1 MSGLLLSLLG
11 LAIGGFGTLI
21 GAGGGFILVPIL
33 LLLYPDKSPEI
44 ITGISLAVVFLNA
57 TSGSIAYGL
66 KKRIDYKSAWI
77 FCITTLPGSVLGAF
91 ATSYISRDTFNLIFG
106 IILLILATILII
118 KPMKKI
124 DKSQKLKNRTF
135 WDIAR
140 YVIDIEGIRY
150 IYRYNVALGAFIS
163 FFVGFASSLLGIGGG
178 IIHVPVMVNLL
189 NFPIHIATAT
199 SHFVLALMAFT
210 GSIVHY
216 FQGVLADGIHEIVWL
231 GLGVIIGAQIGAK
244 LSTKVQG
251 KLIIRSLAFALLAVA
266 FRILWMGLSS

>member
-1 MSGLLLSLLG
+1 MSALLLTLLG
-11 LAIGGFGTLI
+11 IAVGGFGTLI

-33 LLLYPDKSPEI
+33 LLLYPNQSPEI

-106 IILLILATILII
+106 IILLILATVLLI
-118 KPMKKI
+118 KPI
-124 DKSQKLKNRTF
+124 KSLDSRKKLKNRSF
-135 WDIAR
+135 WEMAR
-140 YVIDIEGIRY
+140 YVIDIEGVRY
-150 IYRYNVALGAFIS
+150 IYRYNILLGSVIS

-189 NFPIHIATAT
+189 NFPVHIATAT
-199 SHFVLALMAFT
+199 SHFVLALMALT
-210 GSIVHY
+210 GSTVHY
-216 FQGVLADGIHEIVWL
+216 FQGILSQGIHEIIWL

-244 LSTKVQG
+244 YSTQVQG
-251 KLIIRSLAFALLAVA
+251 KLIIRSLAIALLLVA
-266 FRILWMGLSS
+266 FRILWMSFF

>member
-1 MSGLLLSLLG
+1 MSSILLVLLG

-33 LLLYPDKSPEI
+33 LLLYPEKSPEI

-57 TSGSIAYGL
+57 TSGSIAYGR

-91 ATSYISRDTFNLIFG
+91 ATPYISRGTFNIIFG
-106 IILLILATILII
+106 IILFLLATILLI
-118 KPMKKI
+118 KPVKTTDQNKN
-124 DKSQKLKNRTF
+124 LKDRTF

-210 GSIVHY
+210 GSLVHY
-216 FQGVLADGIHEIVWL
+216 FQGILTEGLKEIM
-231 GLGVIIGAQIGAK
+231 GLGAGVIVGAQIGAQFSNRIK
-244 LSTKVQG
+244 G
-251 KLIIRSLAFALLAVA
+251 KLIIRSLALALLLVS
-266 FRILWMGLSS
+266 FRILWMGLL

>member
-1 MSGLLLSLLG
+1 MSALLLVLLG
-11 LAIGGFGTLI
+11 LLVGGFGTLI

-33 LLLYPDKSPEI
+33 LLIYPDRNPEI

-57 TSGSIAYGL
+57 SSGSLAYGR
-66 KKRIDYKSAWI
+66 KRRIDYKSAWL

-91 ATSYISRDTFNLIFG
+91 STSYISREAFNLIFG
-106 IILLILATILII
+106 VILLILATILII
-118 KPMKKI
+118 NP
-124 DKSQKLKNRTF
+124 LKNIDSKNQLRNKSF
-135 WDIAR
+135 WEMAR

-150 IYRYNVALGAFIS
+150 IYHYNLLLGSIIS

-189 NFPIHIATAT
+189 NFPVHIATAT
-199 SHFVLALMAFT
+199 SHFVLSLMAFT

-216 FQGVLADGIHEIVWL
+216 FQGILDDGMFEILWL

-244 LSTKVQG
+244 YSTKIAG
-251 KLIIRSLAFALLAVA
+251 KSIIRSLAFALLIVA
-266 FRILWMGLSS
+266 LRILWMGMH

>member
-1 MSGLLLSLLG
+1 MDGLLLMLLG

-57 TSGSIAYGL
+57 SSGSIAYGL

-91 ATSYISRDTFNLIFG
+91 ATSYISRSTFNLVFG
-106 IILLILATILII
+106 IILFLLATILII
-118 KPMKKI
+118 KPMKKN
-124 DKSQKLKNRTF
+124 DSNKKLKNRSF

-150 IYRYNVALGAFIS
+150 IYRYNIALGAFIS

-210 GSIVHY
+210 GSVVHY
-216 FQGVLADGIHEIVWL
+216 FQGILAEGVHEIVWL

-244 LSTKVQG
+244 FSTRVQG
-251 KLIIRSLAFALLAVA
+251 KLIIRSLAFALLAVS
-266 FRILWMGLSS
+266 FRILWMGFH

>member
-1 MSGLLLSLLG
+1 MSELLLALLG
-11 LAIGGFGTLI
+11 IAVGGFGTLI
-21 GAGGGFILVPIL
+21 GAGGGFILVPVL
-33 LLLYPDKSPEI
+33 LLLYPNKSPEI
-44 ITGISLAVVFLNA
+44 ITGISLAVVFFNA
-57 TSGSIAYGL
+57 SSGSIAYGL

-91 ATSYISRDTFNLIFG
+91 ATSYISREVFNLMFG

-118 KPMKKI
+118 RPMKKI
-124 DKSQKLKNRTF
+124 DNEKRLKNRTF

-150 IYRYNVALGAFIS
+150 IYRYNIPLGAFIS

-210 GSIVHY
+210 GSVVHY
-216 FQGVLADGIHEIVWL
+216 FQGILSQGIHEITWL

-244 LSTKVQG
+244 FSTKVQG
-251 KLIIRSLAFALLAVA
+251 NVIIRSLAFALLIVS